1 MKTAIILPGM
11 PSEEEYFNPDDSA
24 QSNKHWLP
32 WIQRQLILNKVLAQ
46 AIELPSPYQP
56 VYKDW
61 EGFFNQFKVD
71 EDTMLIGHSCGAGF
85 LVRWLSENK
94 IKVGKVAL
102 IAPFLDPDHDEIQSD
117 FFDFDI
123 DSELSERTRGTAIF
137 YSTDD
142 DQEILTSVSQIKERD
157 INVEIKEFT
166 DKGHFVFGSMKTEK
180 FPELLKWLLSV

>member
-1 MKTAIILPGM
+1 M
-11 PSEEEYFNPDDSA
+11 PSEEEYFNPDSSA

-32 WIQRQLILNKVLAQ
+32 WLQRQLILNKVLAQ

-61 EGFFNQFKVD
+61 EDFFNQFKID

-123 DSELSERTRGTAIF
+123 DRESSERTRGTAIF

-157 INVEIKEFT
+157 MNVEIKEFT

-180 FPELLKWLLSV
+180 FPELLKWLLS

>member
-1 MKTAIILPGM
+1 M

-61 EGFFNQFKVD
+61 EDFFNQFKID

-142 DQEILTSVSQIKERD
+142 GQEILTSVSQIKERD
-157 INVEIKEFT
+157 TNVEIKEFT

-180 FPELLKWLLSV
+180 FPELLKWLLLKH